1 MSHGPADSHRPGD
14 RAREGRQLNRTP
26 IGAARTA
33 PDALGA
39 ASTADAD
46 VRVLI
51 HELAGLVDGSL
62 RCLKLARQD
71 LTGADL
77 GRVQGDDLRR
87 HLDAAHHALGHMA
100 DLIRAVS
107 GPGGFWG
114 DGPGAAA
121 GAPSFAGVRP
131 LRESIEHA
139 VEIVRPLA
147 DERGLRLE
155 CVIASGIDSAPPAPV
170 YPLLVNALRNAIE
183 AYSGAPIRD
192 RRGGVIELHIRAEA
206 RGGGV
211 VELAIDVM
219 DDGPGPP
226 TTMLH
231 RVFEPG
237 FSTKAGGHGL
247 GLAVCRDIAEELGGT
262 IELRPRW
269 PERGTAGPI
278 GARLSVRLRLQTEPS
293 TGLIGGPR
301 V

>member
-14 RAREGRQLNRTP
+14 RASRGRQRKGTP
-26 IGAARTA
+26 IGVPRPM
-33 PDALGA
+33 PDALSA
-39 ASTADAD
+39 ATSSDAD

-62 RCLKLARQD
+62 RCLTLARQD

-100 DLIRAVS
+100 EMIRAMS

-114 DGPGAAA
+114 DGVAPGVAAC
-121 GAPSFAGVRP
+121 SGVRP

-139 VEIVRPLA
+139 IEIVRPLA

-155 CVIASGIDSAPPAPV
+155 CVIASGVDGAPPAPV

-192 RRGGVIELHIRAEA
+192 RRGGVIELHVRAEPRA
-206 RGGGV
+206 DGAV
-211 VELAIDVM
+211 DLSIDVL

-226 TTMLH
+226 SKLLH

-247 GLAVCRDIAEELGGT
+247 GLAVCRDIADELGGT
-262 IELRPRW
+262 IELCPRW
-269 PERGTAGPI
+269 PERGPSGPV
-278 GARLSVRLRLQTEPS
+278 GARLSVRLRLRVEPS
-293 TGLIGGPR
+293 TGLIGGRRP
-301 V
+301 

>member
-1 MSHGPADSHRPGD
+1 
-14 RAREGRQLNRTP
+14 
-26 IGAARTA
+26 
-33 PDALGA
+33 
-39 ASTADAD
+39 
-46 VRVLI
+46 VLI
-51 HELAGLVDGSL
+51 HELAGLIDGSL
-62 RCLKLARQD
+62 RCLTLARQD
-71 LTGADL
+71 IGGADL
-77 GRVQGDDLRR
+77 GQVQGQDLRR
-87 HLDAAHHALGHMA
+87 HLDAAQHALGHMA
-100 DLIRAVS
+100 ELIRMMS
-107 GPGGFWG
+107 GPGGFWA
-114 DGPGAAA
+114 DGPGA
-121 GAPSFAGVRP
+121 GMPSFAGVRP

-155 CVIASGIDSAPPAPV
+155 CVTAAGIEGVPPAPV

-192 RRGGVIELHIRAEA
+192 RRGGVIELHVRAEA

-211 VELAIDVM
+211 FELAIDVM

-269 PERGTAGPI
+269 PERGATGPI
-278 GARLSVRLRLQTEPS
+278 GARLSVRLPLQAEPS

-301 V
+301 A